1 MEIVFF
7 CRGNTVIYES
17 KKISPIVIERMSKN
31 VSLHNTRY
39 PLSCSVFHRILPAEL
54 SYIFLLL
61 QRVRT
66 LYRKTYFS
74 FQRQLPIRRTLDA

>member
-7 CRGNTVIYES
+7 CRGNTVIYKS

-31 VSLHNTRY
+31 VSLHNMRY
-39 PLSCSVFHRILPAEL
+39 PLIL
-54 SYIFLLL
+54 S

-74 FQRQLPIRRTLDA
+74 FQRQLPIR